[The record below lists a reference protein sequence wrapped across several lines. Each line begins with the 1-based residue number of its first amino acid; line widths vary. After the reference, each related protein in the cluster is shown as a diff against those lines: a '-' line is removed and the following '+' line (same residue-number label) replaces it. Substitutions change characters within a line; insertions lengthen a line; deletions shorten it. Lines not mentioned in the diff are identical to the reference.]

1 MNVHSPSQINYTVE
15 LRKTN
20 KCVESIELHGVIYGY
35 SVLVHIIKTK
45 HTK

>member
-15 LRKTN
+15 LRETN
-20 KCVESIELHGVIYGY
+20 KCVENIALHGVIYEY
-35 SVLVHIIKTK
+35 SVLIHINKTK